1 MELKRLRRILGDTAE
16 PRQWEDAELLEWIE
30 DADPGDNEYDVAAD
44 VLDALRGRLVLQG
57 GGTSL
62 RTDDLTLNDYNNIV
76 LLRERI
82 RDLRIQAKE
91 FGTGMAVS
99 YPYAR

>member
-1 MELKRLRRILGDTAE
+1 MELKRLRRILGDTTE
-16 PRQWEDAELLEWIE
+16 PRQWEDAVLLEWIE

-91 FGTGMAVS
+91 AGVGMAVS

>member
-1 MELKRLRRILGDTAE
+1 MELKRLRRILGDTVE
-16 PRQWEDAELLEWIE
+16 PRQWEDDELLEWIE

-91 FGTGMAVS
+91 AGVGMAVS

>member
-1 MELKRLRRILGDTAE
+1 MELKRLRRILGDTVE
-16 PRQWEDAELLEWIE
+16 PRQWEDDELAEWIE

-91 FGTGMAVS
+91 TGVGMAVS
-99 YPYAR
+99 YPYAW